1 MKKVAKK
8 CQALFGNFFTE
19 EKKGKEA

>member
-8 CQALFGNFFTE
+8 CLALFGNFFTE
-19 EKKGKEA
+19 EKKGKGA

>member
-19 EKKGKEA
+19 EKKGKGA